1 MPDLPEAAEQIELH
15 LSVNGKPL
23 TLQVDSHLLLVDL
36 LREQLGLLGTKV
48 GCDQGACG
56 ACTVLIDGRP
66 ATSCLTFAFA
76 AEGCAVTTIEGV
88 AADDGSL
95 HAIQRAF
102 HEAGAPQ
109 CGFCTPGMVLMA
121 KAYTLRGC
129 GPDTAEAWLQANL
142 CRCSGYQAIR
152 RALDAAGLGATK
164 AGDKP

>member
-1 MPDLPEAAEQIELH
+1 MPDLTERLELH

-23 TLQVDSHLLLVDL
+23 TLQVDPNLLLVDL

-66 ATSCLTFAFA
+66 VTSCLTFAFA
-76 AEGCAVTTIEGV
+76 AEGGAVTTIEGI
-88 AADDGSL
+88 AHSDGSL
-95 HAIQRAF
+95 DAIQRAF

-121 KAYTLRGC
+121 KAYTLRRC

-152 RALDAAGLGATK
+152 RALDAAGLGVTT